1 MKTGSL
7 RARVILTTL
16 ALLAIVLAGVV
27 TAVTLA
33 YRAKLDGDLHSRL
46 AKAGAAVERAGSAGQ
61 AKRLLPGLAL
71 EGIAIRIKPPAGGEA
86 PATGPA
92 KTSST
97 IQARGSLLFSTR
109 PSPTERRS
117 PSPPAAQTSTTQSPT
132 CFSSSS
138 WSRPPRSCS
147 PPARPPRHSHRS
159 PPLSAVIQT
168 ATRIAHGDSKLR
180 LEPSRTD
187 TELGSL
193 AQAFDQM
200 VDALEKAIE
209 EARASDAA
217 TRRFLADA
225 SHELRTPIA
234 ALQASVETLLREQ
247 PERPERDRLEAA
259 VARESERLGRLVD
272 DLLGLARLEAHPTR
286 TPVDL
291 ATIVRPLIEDAHT
304 RAPGAAITLSADND
318 TTVRGDPDAL
328 ERVLRNLIDN
338 ALAAIQPTGV
348 IEVQL
353 QRCNGYVQ
361 ARVADD
367 GPGGT
372 RTSTRTHL
380 RALRSTRLHQTR
392 PRPRPRHRPPH
403 RRATPRRPHLR
414 PHAER
419 SQLHP
424 RLPRSP
430 DSMGSSELER
440 FLERSGG
447 HVTAEASAVFTDRI
461 GFLSSTGD

>member
-16 ALLAIVLAGVV
+16 GLLTIVLAGVV

-33 YRAKLDGDLHSRL
+33 YRAKLDGDIHSRL

-71 EGIAIRIKPPAGGEA
+71 EGIAIRITPPALGEA
-86 PATGPA
+86 PAANRA
-92 KTSST
+92 KTSPT
-97 IQARGSLLFSTR
+97 IQARGSLLTLDEALPDGTKVSFTASRVSIDHAVTNLLLVELLVAAAALALATLLVLQGTR
-109 PSPTERRS
+109 TALR
-117 PSPPAAQTSTTQSPT
+117 
-132 CFSSSS
+132 
-138 WSRPPRSCS
+138 
-147 PPARPPRHSHRS
+147 
-159 PPLSAVIQT
+159 PLSAIIET

-193 AQAFDQM
+193 AQAFDRM

-209 EARASDAA
+209 GARASDAA

-225 SHELRTPIA
+225 SHELRTPVA

-247 PERPERDRLEAA
+247 PDRPERDRLEAA

-272 DLLGLARLEAHPTR
+272 DLLGLARLEAHPNR
-286 TPVDL
+286 EPADL
-291 ATIVRPLIEDAHT
+291 AAIALPLVQEARG
-304 RAPGAAITLSADND
+304 RAPQATITLNTNND
-318 TTVRGDPDAL
+318 AIVNGDPDAL

-353 QRCNGYVQ
+353 QRRNGCVQ
-361 ARVADD
+361 ARVTDD
-367 GPGGT
+367 GPGVPEPQ
-372 RTSTRTHL
+372 R
-380 RALRSTRLHQTR
+380 
-392 PRPRPRHRPPH
+392 
-403 RRATPRRPHLR
+403 
-414 PHAER
+414 ER
-419 SQLHP
+419 IF
-424 RLPRSP
+424 
-430 DSMGSSELER
+430 ER
-440 FLERSGG
+440 FVRLDPNKPG
-447 HVTAEASAVFTDRI
+447 HGLGLAIARRIALQHHGDLTCDTAPRGASFTLRI
-461 GFLSSTGD
+461 PSEP

>member
-16 ALLAIVLAGVV
+16 GLLTIVLAGVV

-33 YRAKLDGDLHSRL
+33 YRAKLDGDTHSRL

-71 EGIAIRIKPPAGGEA
+71 EGIAIRITPPALGEP
-86 PATGPA
+86 PAANRA
-92 KTSST
+92 KTSPT
-97 IQARGSLLFSTR
+97 IQARGSLLALDEALPDGTKVSFTASRASIDHAVTNLLLVELLVAAAALALATLLVLQGTR
-109 PSPTERRS
+109 TALR
-117 PSPPAAQTSTTQSPT
+117 
-132 CFSSSS
+132 
-138 WSRPPRSCS
+138 
-147 PPARPPRHSHRS
+147 
-159 PPLSAVIQT
+159 PLSAVIET

-225 SHELRTPIA
+225 SHELRTPVA

-272 DLLGLARLEAHPTR
+272 DLLGLARLEAHPNR
-286 TPVDL
+286 EPADL
-291 ATIVRPLIEDAHT
+291 AAIALPLVQDARG
-304 RAPGAAITLSADND
+304 RAPQATITLNTNND
-318 TTVRGDPDAL
+318 ASVNGDPDAL

-353 QRCNGYVQ
+353 QRRNGWVET
-361 ARVADD
+361 RVTDD
-367 GPGGT
+367 GPGVPEPQ
-372 RTSTRTHL
+372 RERIFE
-380 RALRSTRLHQTR
+380 RFVRLDPSKPGHGLGLAIA
-392 PRPRPRHRPPH
+392 
-403 RRATPRRPHLR
+403 RRIAQQHHGDLTCDTTPRGASFTLR
-414 PHAER
+414 IPAE
-419 SQLHP
+419 P
-424 RLPRSP
+424 
-430 DSMGSSELER
+430 
-440 FLERSGG
+440 
-447 HVTAEASAVFTDRI
+447 
-461 GFLSSTGD
+461 

>member
-7 RARVILTTL
+7 RARVILITL
-16 ALLAIVLAGVV
+16 ALLAIVLASVV

-46 AKAGAAVERAGSAGQ
+46 AKAGAAVERVGSAGQ

-71 EGIAIRIKPPAGGEA
+71 EGIAIRITPPAGSEA
-86 PATGPA
+86 PAAGPA
-92 KTSST
+92 KTAST
-97 IQARGSLLFSTR
+97 IHARGSLLILDELLRDGTKLSFTASRASIDHAVTNLLLVELLVATAALALATLLVLQGTR
-109 PSPTERRS
+109 TALR
-117 PSPPAAQTSTTQSPT
+117 
-132 CFSSSS
+132 
-138 WSRPPRSCS
+138 
-147 PPARPPRHSHRS
+147 
-159 PPLSAVIQT
+159 PLSAVIET
-168 ATRIAHGDSKLR
+168 ATRIAHGDTQLR

-200 VDALEKAIE
+200 VAALEKAIE

-225 SHELRTPIA
+225 SHELRTPIT

-286 TPVDL
+286 TSVDL
-291 ATIVRPLIEDAHT
+291 VKIARTLVEDAHT
-304 RAPGAAITLSADND
+304 RAPRAAIMLSADND
-318 TTVRGDPDAL
+318 TTVNGDPDAL

-338 ALAAIQPTGV
+338 ALAAIRPTGL

-353 QRCNGYVQ
+353 QRCNGCVQ
-361 ARVADD
+361 ARIADD
-367 GPGGT
+367 GPGVPEHQ
-372 RTSTRTHL
+372 REHIFERFV
-380 RALRSTRLHQTR
+380 RLDSSKPGHGLGLAIA
-392 PRPRPRHRPPH
+392 
-403 RRATPRRPHLR
+403 RRIAQQHHGDLTCDPAPTGASFTL
-414 PHAER
+414 
-419 SQLHP
+419 
-424 RLPRSP
+424 RLPT
-430 DSMGSSELER
+430 E
-440 FLERSGG
+440 
-447 HVTAEASAVFTDRI
+447 T
-461 GFLSSTGD
+461 

>member
-16 ALLAIVLAGVV
+16 GVLTIVLAGVV

-33 YRAKLDGDLHSRL
+33 YRAKLDGDTHSRL

-71 EGIAIRIKPPAGGEA
+71 EGIAIRITPPALGEP
-86 PATGPA
+86 PAANRA
-92 KTSST
+92 KTSPT
-97 IQARGSLLFSTR
+97 IQARGSLLALDEALPDGTKVSFTASRASIDHAVTNLLLVELLVAAAALVLATLLVLQGTR
-109 PSPTERRS
+109 TALR
-117 PSPPAAQTSTTQSPT
+117 
-132 CFSSSS
+132 
-138 WSRPPRSCS
+138 
-147 PPARPPRHSHRS
+147 
-159 PPLSAVIQT
+159 PLSAVIET

-225 SHELRTPIA
+225 SHELRTPVA

-272 DLLGLARLEAHPTR
+272 DLLGLARLEAHPNR
-286 TPVDL
+286 EPADL
-291 ATIVRPLIEDAHT
+291 AAIALPLVQDARG
-304 RAPGAAITLSADND
+304 RAPQATITLNTNND
-318 TTVRGDPDAL
+318 ASVNGDPDAL

-353 QRCNGYVQ
+353 QRRNGWVET
-361 ARVADD
+361 RVTDD
-367 GPGGT
+367 GHGVPEPQRERIFERFVRLDPSKPGHG
-372 RTSTRTHL
+372 L
-380 RALRSTRLHQTR
+380 GLAIA
-392 PRPRPRHRPPH
+392 
-403 RRATPRRPHLR
+403 RRIAQQHHGDLTCDTTPRGASFTLR
-414 PHAER
+414 IPAE
-419 SQLHP
+419 P
-424 RLPRSP
+424 
-430 DSMGSSELER
+430 
-440 FLERSGG
+440 
-447 HVTAEASAVFTDRI
+447 
-461 GFLSSTGD
+461 

>member
-33 YRAKLDGDLHSRL
+33 YRAKLEGDLHSRL
-46 AKAGAAVERAGSAGQ
+46 AKAGASVEHARSAGQ

-71 EGIAIRIKPPAGGEA
+71 EGIAIRITPPVGSEA
-86 PATGPA
+86 RATGPA
-92 KTSST
+92 KAASA
-97 IQARGSLLFSTR
+97 IEARGSLLILDEVLPDGTKVSFSASRASIDHAVSNLLLVELLVAAAALLLASLLVFHGTR
-109 PSPTERRS
+109 TALR
-117 PSPPAAQTSTTQSPT
+117 
-132 CFSSSS
+132 
-138 WSRPPRSCS
+138 
-147 PPARPPRHSHRS
+147 
-159 PPLSAVIQT
+159 PLSAVIET

-180 LEPSRTD
+180 LEPTRTD

-193 AQAFDQM
+193 ARAFDQM
-200 VDALEKAIE
+200 VEALEKAIE

-272 DLLGLARLEAHPTR
+272 DLLGLARLETHPAR
-286 TPVDL
+286 ISVDL
-291 ATIVRPLIEDAHT
+291 ATIVRPLIDDAHT
-304 RAPGAAITLSADND
+304 RAPSAAITLSADND
-318 TTVRGDPDAL
+318 TTVNGDPDAL

-348 IEVQL
+348 IEVRL
-353 QRCNGYVQ
+353 QRCNGCVQ

-367 GPGGT
+367 GPGVPE
-372 RTSTRTHL
+372 
-380 RALRSTRLHQTR
+380 HQR
-392 PRPRPRHRPPH
+392 
-403 RRATPRRPHLR
+403 
-414 PHAER
+414 ER
-419 SQLHP
+419 IF
-424 RLPRSP
+424 
-430 DSMGSSELER
+430 ER
-440 FLERSGG
+440 FVRLDSTNPG
-447 HVTAEASAVFTDRI
+447 HGLGLAIARRIAEQHRGDLTCDPAPNGASFT
-461 GFLSSTGD
+461 LSLPKEP

>member
-71 EGIAIRIKPPAGGEA
+71 EGIAIRIKPPAVSEA

-92 KTSST
+92 KTAST
-97 IQARGSLLFSTR
+97 IQARGSLLVLDEALPDGTKVSFTASRASIDHAVTNLLLVELLVAAAALVLATLLVLQGTR
-109 PSPTERRS
+109 TALR
-117 PSPPAAQTSTTQSPT
+117 
-132 CFSSSS
+132 
-138 WSRPPRSCS
+138 
-147 PPARPPRHSHRS
+147 
-159 PPLSAVIQT
+159 PLSAVIET

-225 SHELRTPIA
+225 SHELRTPDRRPA
-234 ALQASVETLLREQ
+234 G
-247 PERPERDRLEAA
+247 ERRDPP
-259 VARESERLGRLVD
+259 ARATRT
-272 DLLGLARLEAHPTR
+272 ARARPTR
-286 TPVDL
+286 SSRRSRERTTRPPRRRPARARPPRSTPDPEPVDL
-291 ATIVRPLIEDAHT
+291 ATIVRPLVEDAHT
-304 RAPGAAITLSADND
+304 RAPGATITLSTDND

-328 ERVLRNLIDN
+328 ERVFRNLIDN
-338 ALAAIQPTGV
+338 ALAAIQPTG
-348 IEVQL
+348 QST
-353 QRCNGYVQ
+353 CSFNGATDTSE
-361 ARVADD
+361 ARVTDD
-367 GPGGT
+367 GPG
-372 RTSTRTHL
+372 STRTRTRTDL
-380 RALRSTRLHQTR
+380 RALRSTRLHQAR

-403 RRATPRRPHLR
+403 RAATRRRTHLR

-424 RLPRSP
+424 PP
-430 DSMGSSELER
+430 PN
-440 FLERSGG
+440 
-447 HVTAEASAVFTDRI
+447 EALT
-461 GFLSSTGD
+461 SSTALAGAGARAFQVGPSESIGVDERALTRGAR